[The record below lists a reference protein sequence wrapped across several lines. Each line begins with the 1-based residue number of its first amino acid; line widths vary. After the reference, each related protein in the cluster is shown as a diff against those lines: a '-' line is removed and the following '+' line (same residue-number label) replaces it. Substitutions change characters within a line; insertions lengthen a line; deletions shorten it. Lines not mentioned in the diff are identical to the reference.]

1 MLDLIYEI
9 SLISL
14 KNNLFNKLISYQ
26 AITGL
31 MAIIGFLPLVEG
43 YSDIIITVSD
53 IILFLL
59 VYTCLIVMLLGAI
72 AVEQPWAN
80 KIIEDRKRGRDII
93 K

>member
-1 MLDLIYEI
+1 MLDPKYEI

-14 KNNLFNKLISYQ
+14 KNNLFNKLFSFQ
-26 AITGL
+26 
-31 MAIIGFLPLVEG
+31 AIIGLMSIIRFLPLVEG
-43 YSDIIITVSD
+43 YSDIIITVND
-53 IILFLL
+53 IILFIL

-80 KIIEDRKRGRDII
+80 KIVEDKKRGRDIT